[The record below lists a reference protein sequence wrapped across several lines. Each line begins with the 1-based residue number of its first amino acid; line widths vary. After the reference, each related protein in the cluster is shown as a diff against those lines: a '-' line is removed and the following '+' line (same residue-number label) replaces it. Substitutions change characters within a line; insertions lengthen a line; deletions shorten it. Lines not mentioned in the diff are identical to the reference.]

1 MGCSCNKNKVSSS
14 FNSNRNTSKE
24 VRKKEVPVV
33 VASDNSPAPAVKEQG
48 VCDKLY
54 DELTSLD
61 AKTYDLFQRTKFDN
75 TGEGYQ
81 WLQVQRQIREWKR
94 NLKDRCPDEGEFDVV
109 RNLVNTEYAK
119 FFRYGS

>member
-1 MGCSCNKNKVSSS
+1 MGCSCNKNKAASSS
-14 FNSNRNTSKE
+14 FNTNRN
-24 VRKKEVPVV
+24 VGKKEVKKEEPIVV
-33 VASDNSPAPAVKEQG
+33 VSGNSPAPVVREQG
-48 VCDKLY
+48 VCDKMY

-75 TGEGYQ
+75 TGEDYQ

-94 NLKDRCPDEGEFDVV
+94 SLKDKCPEEGEMDVV

-119 FFRYGS
+119 LF